1 MPSERCAER
10 VEYGPAREAQKRGQP
25 LMARRVARRGL
36 TIGIRRL
43 RNRRRDLRDA
53 RRNTEHMA
61 ARQRESPDPDP
72 GRVHLRQRGSERERG
87 PPVGKLGLRHEG
99 SRTARGRRRGERHF
113 IASVVAPALEQP
125 EGLPRL
131 RSLVDSWLDYVE
143 RRVFPG
149 GCFMVATLS
158 EFDSRPGAVRDALAR
173 ARRGWL
179 GLLERQVKV
188 AQAEGDLPD
197 SPAAD
202 MVAFEVD
209 ALLAAAN
216 VSRNLSDDTAALAV
230 ARDLIALRLGSA
242 QRQGGADWSS

>member
-1 MPSERCAER
+1 M
-10 VEYGPAREAQKRGQP
+10 
-25 LMARRVARRGL
+25 
-36 TIGIRRL
+36 
-43 RNRRRDLRDA
+43 D
-53 RRNTEHMA
+53 
-61 ARQRESPDPDP
+61 
-72 GRVHLRQRGSERERG
+72 GRRERG
-87 PPVGKLGLRHEG
+87 DRTRQAVAARAAALASVDGLSGMTLSQLARALGVSKSSIQSAYATKEDVQLG
-99 SRTARGRRRGERHF
+99 AVAAASDIF
-113 IASVVAPALEQP
+113 IASVVAPALEHP

-179 GLLERQVKV
+179 GLLERQVKI
-188 AQAEGDLPD
+188 AQASGDLPD

-209 ALLAAAN
+209 ALLSAAN
-216 VSRNLSDDTAALAV
+216 VSRNLSDETAPLAV
-230 ARDLIALRLGSA
+230 ARDLIALRLASPPLRGT
-242 QRQGGADWSS
+242 R